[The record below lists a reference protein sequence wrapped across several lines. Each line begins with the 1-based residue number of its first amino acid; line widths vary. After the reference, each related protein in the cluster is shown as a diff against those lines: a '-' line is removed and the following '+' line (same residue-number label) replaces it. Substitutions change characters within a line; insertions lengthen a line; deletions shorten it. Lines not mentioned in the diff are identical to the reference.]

1 MIDEQHCFDL
11 ASQVDVLIDE
21 LGKTKSEL
29 EHIKKSENTELVG
42 ALQLLSD
49 FLWYDSVPIDVK
61 NLIVE
66 KLDKNNVEYG
76 DGWQEKED

>member
-1 MIDEQHCFDL
+1 MIDEQYCFDL

-29 EHIKKSENTELVG
+29 EHIKKSENAELVG

-49 FLWYDSVPIDVK
+49 FLWYDSVPTDVK

-66 KLDKNNVEYG
+66 KLDKNNVDYV
-76 DGWQEKED
+76 DGWQEKEE